1 MRRLGPMDI
10 DFKAIGRASGG
21 QHAAFEELCCQ
32 LARRSEHPLQF
43 VRLRGDGGDGGI
55 EGYVELSDGKR
66 VWQAKYVFDPS
77 RLVRQASTSFRTA
90 LKNHPDLRSFVL
102 CFPFDPTGKTGRG
115 QGSVQKLDDWRT
127 SELQSAEKS
136 GRDIQIELWSAS
148 ELRARIIEHDVSG
161 GLRSFFFGKQIL
173 TNQWFKDHLDQAWET
188 AGPRYTPE
196 LNVPTD
202 MRTWFAALGRTSAWS
217 NALSTRLRSLQEGLR
232 HLRPRDL
239 DASNRTGKVA
249 GNSLGHWPADSARR
263 AVAQIKT
270 LNEVVATLQRPAELR
285 KQEYSELMASLR
297 SSAEDLRSIEEEL
310 ALDVDRRHG
319 GGAANSPNFRQ
330 HMAEWMATL
339 PAANLD
345 LTRNVVR
352 ALDALV
358 AWLKSPAFAL
368 AFETSFVLT
377 GEAGSGKTHG
387 ICDIASRRREE
398 GLHTCLL
405 FGHQFMNE
413 PDPWTRMAE
422 TLGLTGLGRDRL
434 LDAMDSAGEASGAPL
449 LVCIDAINETKPLN
463 YWKNRLM
470 PILRAL
476 STRRFLR
483 VCIVC
488 RTPYAPTCL
497 PEQNRLL
504 QVAHSGFSGRQREA
518 CRAYCEHYGL
528 RPPTMPVLQPEMDNP
543 LYLQVVC
550 KTAHYLGLRSLPPDW
565 AGSVKAIEAFLDQ
578 MERRFAEEQQVP
590 AHANLMHTTL
600 MTLVSHLVDHAVTST
615 PWSTAVGAVLER
627 VAVDPKQAYQYLEWL
642 VHEGLLIDDPPS
654 EPDADAEGTLR
665 LAFERLSDFLVAD
678 AVLRNN
684 AGRPPDLTPWIGTVE
699 DIKRHSGMLGV
710 LSALLPERNNAELPN
725 MTDDPEGSNA
735 LLELTIV
742 SLQSRSELAFT
753 DCTEALVRRALTQ
766 PNLSFH
772 TMEALVSIAWRRY
785 PLDVHWLDDL
795 FRSMPLAERDAYWCT
810 FLHESFSE
818 KLAVFVL
825 IDAAREISLEELDVD
840 IAERWAML
848 LLWFTAAADRRV
860 KDGAT
865 RAAIAVLS
873 GEPNILPPLMTSML
887 SIDDDAV
894 RERVLL
900 VAYGVLFK
908 TRHLE
913 ALKDVASTL
922 RRHYARDPAAF
933 ANALIRD
940 HIRAICEL
948 AAHLGVLPVGIDPHF
963 ANEAKKTGK
972 WPLPLPSEQD
982 VEAWSKSIRLWP
994 DNFLSDFFTYSM
1006 SCMERWENGM
1016 SREDM
1021 VKWIL
1026 QTVAQDFRFTEFDCE
1041 RYDQQIRY
1049 TYGGGR
1055 GKPVWAERIG
1065 KKYTW
1070 VAMYQLAS
1078 RLHDNVAPTKDRW
1091 EPEPIGLPFILAERR
1106 QLDPTLSQ
1114 CPELSKGG
1122 QFFAT
1127 PRLETL
1133 GPLDDRSW
1141 IVLEKDVPTISE
1153 LVQVQTV
1160 SGQQWRPLMTYQSS
1174 GHPDNRGE
1182 DAPYRQIWLN
1192 LFGYMIDP
1200 GDVTLVFEKLRGRN
1214 FNGRWMPEGLPVG
1227 GGGTYIGEYPWAP
1240 SFNFVP
1246 DEGYASP
1253 RDEGLSEFLVPAW
1266 SDLSC
1271 DWEYDA
1277 SLESAGVSVE
1287 APARLLFQGDGL
1299 WWDGRGGYR
1308 RSDGRTVFL
1317 DPSVCL
1323 EGPHALM
1330 ADVEHLGAKLRT
1342 IGRYLFWTLLGG
1354 KWMLGGS
1361 IGEAPRTPMRTFSQI
1376 GWMDPEGAIQQSDLV
1391 FFDDPNEKRRLV

>member
-1 MRRLGPMDI
+1 MQRLGPMDI
-10 DFKAIGRASGG
+10 NFEAIAPASGG
-21 QHAAFEELCCQ
+21 QYAAFEELCCQ
-32 LARRSEHPLQF
+32 LARRSIQPLQF

-102 CFPFDPTGKTGRG
+102 CFPFDPTGKTRRG
-115 QGSVQKLDDWRT
+115 QGGVQKLDDWRT
-127 SELQSAEKS
+127 SELQNAEKN

-217 NALSTRLRSLQEGLR
+217 NALSTRLRSLQEELR
-232 HLRPRDL
+232 HLRPHDL

-387 ICDIASRRREE
+387 ICDVASRRREE
-398 GLHTCLL
+398 GLRTCLL

-470 PILRAL
+470 PILHAL

-497 PEQNRLL
+497 PEQNRLF
-504 QVAHSGFSGRQREA
+504 QVAHLGFSGHQREA

-528 RPPTMPVLQPEMDNP
+528 HPPTMPVLQPEMDNP

-550 KTAHYLGLRSLPPDW
+550 KTAQYLGLPSLPPDW

-578 MERRFAEEQQVP
+578 MERRFAEEQDVP
-590 AHANLMHTTL
+590 VHAKLMHTTL
-600 MTLVSHLVDHAVTST
+600 MTVVSYLVDHAVTSV
-615 PWSTAVGAVLER
+615 PWSTAAGAVLESIAADR
-627 VAVDPKQAYQYLEWL
+627 KQAYQYLEWL

-654 EPDADAEGTLR
+654 ELHAHAEGTLR

-684 AGRPPDLTPWIGTVE
+684 VGRPPDLAPWIGTVE
-699 DIKRHSGMLGV
+699 DIRRHSGMLGV
-710 LSALLPERNNAELPN
+710 LSALLPERNDAELPN
-725 MTDDPEGSNA
+725 MTGDPEGSNT
-735 LLELTIV
+735 LLELTIT

-753 DCTEALVRRALTQ
+753 DRTEALVRRALTQ
-766 PNLSFH
+766 PDLSFH
-772 TMEALVSIAWRRY
+772 AMEALVSIAWRPY
-785 PLDVHWLDDL
+785 PLDVHWLDDFL
-795 FRSMPLAERDAYWCT
+795 RSMPLAERDAYWCT

-818 KLAVFVL
+818 KLAVSEL
-825 IDAAREISLEELDVD
+825 IDAARETSLEELDVD

-848 LLWFTAAADRRV
+848 LFWFTAAADRRV

-963 ANEAKKTGK
+963 ANEAKKTGE

-1026 QTVAQDFRFTEFDCE
+1026 QTVARDFRFTEFDCE
-1041 RYDQQIRY
+1041 RYDQQIRF

-1078 RLHDNVAPTKDRW
+1078 RLHDNVIPTKGRW
-1091 EPEPIGLPFILAERR
+1091 AEPIGGPFILSGVR

-1114 CPELSKGG
+1114 RPHCPKRG

-1133 GPLDDRSW
+1133 VPLDDRSW
-1141 IVLEKDVPTISE
+1141 IAREKDVPTISK
-1153 LVQVQTV
+1153 LVQVQTARD
-1160 SGQQWRPLMTYQSS
+1160 QQWRPLITYLSS
-1174 GHPDNRGE
+1174 GRPE
-1182 DAPYRQIWLN
+1182 DRHDGAPYRDIWLY
-1192 LFGYMIDP
+1192 LFGYVARARDAA
-1200 GDVTLVFEKLRGRN
+1200 LVFERLHGRN
-1214 FNGRWMPEGLPVG
+1214 FLGRWMPEGLSVG
-1227 GGGTYIGEYPWAP
+1227 GGGTFIGEYPWAIP
-1240 SFNFVP
+1240 FNIMS
-1246 DEGYASP
+1246 DEWHLGP
-1253 RDEGLSEFLVPAW
+1253 QDGGLSRFLVPAW
-1266 SDLSC
+1266 SDLFS
-1271 DWEYDA
+1271 DWEYDG
-1277 SLESAGVSVE
+1277 SLEEAGVSVKV
-1287 APARLLFQGDGL
+1287 PARLFFEGEDL
-1299 WWDGRGGYR
+1299 WWDGRGGYQR
-1308 RSDGRTVFL
+1308 RDGRTVFL
-1317 DPSVCL
+1317 DPSVGL
-1323 EGPHALM
+1323 EGPPALM
-1330 ADVEHLGAKLRT
+1330 ADVEHLAAKLRAM
-1342 IGRYLFWTLLGG
+1342 GRCLFWTLLGE
-1354 KWMLGGS
+1354 KRMLGGS
-1361 IGEAPRTPMRTFSQI
+1361 IDEALRAPMRTFSQI